1 MKIDKILLRA
11 ERPEDAPE
19 VTLGITRIEEV
30 VKVMEDGSEE
40 PDNYASFEYQFYNDS
55 DTTFQDM
62 IESVAKKYGVDTNK
76 VQFSRK

>member
-1 MKIDKILLRA
+1 
-11 ERPEDAPE
+11 
-19 VTLGITRIEEV
+19 
-30 VKVMEDGSEE
+30 MEDGSEE
-40 PDNYASFEYQFYNDS
+40 PDNYASFEYQFHNDS